1 MFLQMIRLTKLVV
14 NSLLPRFMLKKLGV
28 RIMWRH
34 FSNHALNV
42 MLNISLNMLN
52 PSFCKA
58 RNFAMGTLVVAG
70 QKLLGDGGLFQ
81 FGKILSPG
89 F

>member
-1 MFLQMIRLTKLVV
+1 
-14 NSLLPRFMLKKLGV
+14 
-28 RIMWRH
+28 
-34 FSNHALNV
+34 

-58 RNFAMGTLVVAG
+58 WNFALGTLVVAG
-70 QKLLGDGGLFQ
+70 QKLLGGLFQ